1 MAHGAPG
8 GLQLA
13 FPEFFTGFGGEAE
26 HVEPPLQR
34 AAGGTDKEAIAHDDR
49 TAQPAARQLDFP
61 FDGGVGPGTC
71 GGGAIDTPEI
81 QPVRPSGDR
90 AEQKA
95 GSEEKSAK
103 HRVAK
108 SG

>member
-26 HVEPPLQR
+26 DVEPSLQR
-34 AAGGTDKEAIAHDDR
+34 AAGGTHEEAIADDDR
-49 TAQPAARQLDFP
+49 AAQSAAWQLDFP
-61 FDGGVGPGTC
+61 FNGGAGPGAG

-81 QPVRPSGDR
+81 QPVRPTGDR
-90 AEQKA
+90 AEQEA

-103 HRVAK
+103 HWVTK